1 MSTRVT
7 IVIVALVC
15 ISACG
20 LIGTIANFEMV
31 EKVNE
36 RLPKEEQFAELGW
49 HLSKILRLHRE
60 YRKLY
65 PDGRLLLKVRVL
77 RALMIACLLIYA
89 WSLGFFGGR
98 ASR

>member
-36 RLPKEEQFAELGW
+36 GLPKEEPFAELGW
-49 HLSKILRLHRE
+49 RSKILRLHRE
-60 YRKLY
+60 YRKPY

-77 RALMIACLLIYA
+77 RALVIACLLICA
-89 WSLGFFGGR
+89 WSLGFFGG
-98 ASR
+98 

>member
-49 HLSKILRLHRE
+49 HSSKIPRLHRE
-60 YRKLY
+60 YRKFY
-65 PDGRLLLKVRVL
+65 PDGRHLLKVRVL
-77 RALMIACLLIYA
+77 RALMIACLLICA
-89 WSLGFFGGR
+89 SSLGSFGG
-98 ASR
+98 